1 MQQAISLLALNQL
14 IKETLEIQLEPA
26 YWVIAEI
33 AELNQGR
40 QGHAYLDLVEK
51 QGNQIVAKIRANIW
65 AYTFRGIASK
75 FKSITGQDLKT
86 GMKVLAQ
93 VNVTFHEI
101 YGISLNIKDIDPNF
115 TLGERA
121 RIRQEIIDKLSS
133 EGMMELNRRLDLPEV
148 PQKIAVISSA
158 TAAGYGD
165 FINQIDNNRFGY
177 RIHHKLYQATLQG
190 IDAPATIMR
199 AFDEVIVD
207 HNKKAFDAVVLIR
220 GGGSQ
225 LDLDCFDDYQLAVTI
240 ASCPIPV
247 ITGIGHE
254 RDETI
259 ADLVAHTKMKTPTAT
274 AEFLLSGFHAF
285 EEKIKGLMKILERN
299 ASQIWSW
306 EEKTLRELE
315 RRLHQQSKF
324 TLNQASENLSFKTK
338 QIRSLASQQIS
349 IKSLNLNNLNQNLK
363 KASKRIIQKS
373 EDTIRQLEKD
383 IVRMDPN
390 TFFDKGYT
398 RSEINGVPVHLT
410 SIKSGDKMIT
420 FSQKN
425 IIESTITTIENKNLD
440 I

>member
-14 IKETLEIQLEPA
+14 IKETLDIQLEPA

-33 AELNQGR
+33 AELNQAR

-75 FKSITGQDLKT
+75 FKTITGQDLKT

-101 YGISLNIKDIDPNF
+101 YGISLNVKDIDPNF

-121 RIRQEIIDKLSS
+121 RIRQEIIDKLTA
-133 EGMMELNRRLDLPEV
+133 EGMMELNKRLALPEV

-177 RIHHKLYQATLQG
+177 RIHYKLYQATLQG
-190 IDAPATIMR
+190 IDAPATMIR
-199 AFDEVIVD
+199 ALDEVIQD
-207 HNKKAFDAVVLIR
+207 NLTKAFDAIVLIR

-225 LDLDCFDDYQLAVTI
+225 LDLDCFDDYQLAVKI

-299 ASQIWSW
+299 ASQIWFW
-306 EEKTLRELE
+306 EEKMLRELE
-315 RRLHQQSKF
+315 RRLHQQAKF
-324 TLNQASENLSFKTK
+324 TLHQTTDNLSFRTK
-338 QIRSLASQQIS
+338 QIRSLAVQQLS
-349 IKSLNLNNLNQNLK
+349 IKALNLDNFNQNLR
-363 KASKRIIQKS
+363 KASTLLIQKS
-373 EDTIRQLEKD
+373 EQKIRQLEKD
-383 IVRMDPN
+383 IARMDPN
-390 TFFDKGYT
+390 TFFEKGYT
-398 RSEINGVPVHLT
+398 RSEINGVPLHLGT
-410 SIKSGDKMIT
+410 IKTGDKMT
-420 FSQKN
+420 TYSVKN
-425 IIESTITTIENKNLD
+425 IIESTIITIENKKS
-440 I
+440 